1 MAEKTTTN
9 AITRAKTEKPAPPVT
24 RSKGERV
31 EVRATPAQVAVI
43 KQAAAVCG
51 WTVTR
56 FVLDTVVERAE
67 EILREERA
75 LTLPNEVFD
84 RFIAALDGPAQTV
97 PQLVDL
103 FGRPSPIPP
112 P

>member
-1 MAEKTTTN
+1 
-9 AITRAKTEKPAPPVT
+9 
-24 RSKGERV
+24 
-31 EVRATPAQVAVI
+31 
-43 KQAAAVCG
+43 
-51 WTVTR
+51 
-56 FVLDTVVERAE
+56 VVERAE

-84 RFIAALDGPAQTV
+84 RFIAALDGPAQAV

-112 P
+112 S